1 MDRLS
6 EAEQELQN
14 ERLEDLYREELAT
27 QNEYIR
33 ETR

>member
-1 MDRLS
+1 MS

-14 ERLEDLYREELAT
+14 DYLEDLYREELAT